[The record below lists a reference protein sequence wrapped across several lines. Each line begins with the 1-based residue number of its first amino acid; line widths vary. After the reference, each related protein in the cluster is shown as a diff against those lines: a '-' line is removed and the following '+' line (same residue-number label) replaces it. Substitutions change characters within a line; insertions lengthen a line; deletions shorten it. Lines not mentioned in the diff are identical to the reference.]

1 MQLAAW
7 LQAEGLAAVPG
18 LQDALLEVASTVDEL
33 KQLTSEDV
41 TALLDALP
49 SEAAGQSAAA
59 AMKIRALRDRLV
71 AEYEAASIPLL
82 EAELTQACE
91 QLWVPAL
98 DAALPYRRRPP
109 LHEVLF
115 DVGRWLLGWRPAE
128 RPSGLHERAST
139 QTGEQCREA
148 DAELE
153 RELSAALNR
162 VLEAAPDQPTSPA
175 GHPHESH

>member
-115 DVGRWLLGWRPAE
+115 ATPAE
-128 RPSGLHERAST
+128 ARRLQGLPIPGRPEPSVPLRPGWTEAS
-139 QTGEQCREA
+139 
-148 DAELE
+148 
-153 RELSAALNR
+153 
-162 VLEAAPDQPTSPA
+162 SPWNA
-175 GHPHESH
+175 FS